1 MGRLLK
7 GLGILLGGILA
18 GAVILSIV
26 ARFSDGPIAA
36 FAGGPLVSG
45 GLLTEAVDYW
55 TFVEDVETVE
65 FQLEHPARSRTVWI
79 IVHEG
84 QLYIPCGLPNFKAF
98 KQWPH
103 EAMQD
108 GRSIVRIDGKR
119 YPLQAVRMQDPDL
132 FDIIVSK
139 IAKKYTSP
147 GEAGPDD
154 LWIFRM
160 DPRG

>member
-36 FAGGPLVSG
+36 FAGGPLVAG
-45 GLLTEAVDYW
+45 ELLTEAVDDW

-84 QLYIPCGLPNFKAF
+84 QLYIPCGLPNFKVF

>member
-1 MGRLLK
+1 MGRVLK
-7 GLGILLGGILA
+7 GLGILLGGIVA
-18 GAVILSIV
+18 VAVIVSIA

-36 FAGGPLVSG
+36 FAGGPLLAGDLV
-45 GLLTEAVDYW
+45 TEAIDDR

-65 FQLEHPARSRTVWI
+65 FQLENPARSRTVWI

-84 QLYIPCGLPNFKAF
+84 QLYIPCGLPNFKVF

-108 GRSIVRIDGKR
+108 GRSILRIDGKR

-132 FDIIVSK
+132 FDIIASK
-139 IAKKYTSP
+139 IAKKYPAP
-147 GEAGPDD
+147 GEANPDD

-160 DPRG
+160 DPPA

>member
-18 GAVILSIV
+18 GAVVLSIV

-36 FAGGPLVSG
+36 FAGGPLVAG
-45 GLLTEAVDYW
+45 ELVTEAVDNW

-84 QLYIPCGLPNFKAF
+84 QLYKI
-98 KQWPH
+98 
-103 EAMQD
+103 
-108 GRSIVRIDGKR
+108 GRAHV
-119 YPLQAVRMQDPDL
+119 
-132 FDIIVSK
+132 
-139 IAKKYTSP
+139 
-147 GEAGPDD
+147 
-154 LWIFRM
+154 
-160 DPRG
+160 

>member
-36 FAGGPLVSG
+36 FAGGPLIAG
-45 GLLTEAVDYW
+45 ELLTEAVDDW
-55 TFVEDVETVE
+55 TFVEDGETVE

>member
-36 FAGGPLVSG
+36 FAGGPLVAG
-45 GLLTEAVDYW
+45 ELVTEAVDDW

-65 FQLEHPARSRTVWI
+65 FQLEHPARSRTVWV

>member
-1 MGRLLK
+1 MGRVLK
-7 GLGILLGGILA
+7 GLGILLGGIVTV
-18 GAVILSIV
+18 AVIVSIA

-36 FAGGPLVSG
+36 FAGGPLVAG
-45 GLLTEAVDYW
+45 ELVTEAVDDW
-55 TFVEDVETVE
+55 TFVEDVDTVE

-84 QLYIPCGLPNFKAF
+84 QLYIPCGLPNFKVF

-119 YPLQAVRMQDPDL
+119 YPLQAVRMQDPGL
-132 FDIIVSK
+132 FDSIASK
-139 IAKKYTSP
+139 IAKKYP
-147 GEAGPDD
+147 APAEASPDD

>member
-18 GAVILSIV
+18 GAVVLSIV

-36 FAGGPLVSG
+36 FAGGPLVAG
-45 GLLTEAVDYW
+45 ELVTEAVNDW

>member
-18 GAVILSIV
+18 GAVVLSIV

-36 FAGGPLVSG
+36 FAGGPLVAG
-45 GLLTEAVDYW
+45 ELVTEAVDDW

-79 IVHEG
+79 IVHQG

-119 YPLQAVRMQDPDL
+119 YSLQAARMQDPDL

-139 IAKKYTSP
+139 IAKKYPSP
-147 GEAGPDD
+147 GAAGPDD

>member
-1 MGRLLK
+1 MVLD
-7 GLGILLGGILA
+7 A
-18 GAVILSIV
+18 SAVVKPGEVFL
-26 ARFSDGPIAA
+26 
-36 FAGGPLVSG
+36 
-45 GLLTEAVDYW
+45 
-55 TFVEDVETVE
+55 
-65 FQLEHPARSRTVWI
+65 
-79 IVHEG
+79 
-84 QLYIPCGLPNFKAF
+84 
-98 KQWPH
+98 
-103 EAMQD
+103 
-108 GRSIVRIDGKR
+108 DGKR